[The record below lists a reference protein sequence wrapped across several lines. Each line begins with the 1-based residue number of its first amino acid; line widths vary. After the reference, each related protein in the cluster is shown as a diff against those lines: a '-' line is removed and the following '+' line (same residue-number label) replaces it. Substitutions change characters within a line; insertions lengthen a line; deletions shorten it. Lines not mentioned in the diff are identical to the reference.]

1 MLKSVDLNVAAAVQN
16 TETVLTNRRD
26 TGIKGVSAEDGKPK
40 VVKGIIGR
48 ENDAGLFIGRISG
61 NMVFSIST
69 ATLNA
74 MLTFMP
80 LDIPVPAGEVLSVYV
95 YDTAGTGAA
104 GVTVL
109 YEE

>member
-1 MLKSVDLNVAAAVQN
+1 MLKSVDLNVAASVQN

-26 TGIKGVSAEDGKPK
+26 TGISGVSAEDGKAK
-40 VVKGIIGR
+40 LVKGIIGR
-48 ENDAGLFIGRISG
+48 LADAGLFIGRIAG
-61 NMVFSIST
+61 EMVFSVST
-69 ATLNA
+69 VTLNA

-80 LDIPVPAGEVLSVYV
+80 LDIPVPVGEKLSVYV
-95 YDTAGTGAA
+95 YNTAGTTAA